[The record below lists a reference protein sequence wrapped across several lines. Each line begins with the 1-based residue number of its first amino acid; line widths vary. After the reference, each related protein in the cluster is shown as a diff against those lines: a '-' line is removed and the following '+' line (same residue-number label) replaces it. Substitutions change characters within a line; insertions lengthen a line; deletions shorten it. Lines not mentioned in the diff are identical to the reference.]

1 MRLIS
6 TGCSYG
12 FQRTIQQLK
21 DIVTSDYIG
30 VIKGKLDEVYK
41 NAGAAT
47 SNARPDKAERE
58 NRVTFIV
65 SPCQFLNFLRSL
77 IPQ

>member
-12 FQRTIQQLK
+12 FQRTIHQLK
-21 DIVTSDYIG
+21 EIVNSDYIG
-30 VIKGKLDEVYK
+30 VVKGRLDEVYK
-41 NAGAAT
+41 NAGAVT
-47 SNARPDKAERE
+47 SNARPDRAERE

-65 SPCQFLNFLRSL
+65 SSCQFLNLLSSL
-77 IPQ
+77 TPQ